1 MLIQLPRP
9 SIPSVSCE
17 TMDKVHHPQEM
28 LSSLKTAVR
37 SELISYEGAFDL
49 QIPILFHLRDIT
61 CVFFRSR
68 TDRAPGKWVKSLPC
82 FLCGCKIIGKAQRL
96 LLPDPVEPGFPFGDA
111 CGTSPACLPCL
122 LQALPHPSSASP
134 AAAVQFLP
142 CSPCGRSCSPA
153 SVGVTATFVKTH
165 KL

>member
-68 TDRAPGKWVKSLPC
+68 QSSRKMGEVSSLLSLWLQDHWKGPKAPL
-82 FLCGCKIIGKAQRL
+82 
-96 LLPDPVEPGFPFGDA
+96 
-111 CGTSPACLPCL
+111 T
-122 LQALPHPSSASP
+122 
-134 AAAVQFLP
+134 
-142 CSPCGRSCSPA
+142 
-153 SVGVTATFVKTH
+153 
-165 KL
+165 